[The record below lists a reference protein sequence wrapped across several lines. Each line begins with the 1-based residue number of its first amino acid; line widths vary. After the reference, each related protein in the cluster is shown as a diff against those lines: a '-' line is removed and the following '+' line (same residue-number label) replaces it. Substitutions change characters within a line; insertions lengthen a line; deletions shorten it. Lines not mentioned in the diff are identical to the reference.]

1 MIRFQDGLLLGVT
14 FSSIFI
20 GVAFPEI
27 GSLFSEFPKF
37 CMMALLFLSFL
48 SIKIAALWN
57 GLRCRFR
64 EILLFLC
71 IKLIFLPILF
81 FYIFKWIAPEY
92 AFSALLLSGISTG
105 VVAPFFA
112 DTLEADVSKV
122 ILVVV
127 TSSILVPF
135 TLPVL
140 VECLIGRQMDIS
152 LRSMVQLLSLVVFI
166 PALGVEVL
174 RRIQPSAIDLL
185 LRVKQPFSLVLFAL
199 TNMGV
204 FSRYSAFLQNQTS
217 VVLIAFG
224 VAILLA
230 IFYFLAG
237 LAFSWKKPIQDK
249 VTVILM
255 FGIMNNILVVVFSS
269 EFFSPLEPTVAAAY
283 CIPFFS
289 FIIPLRIMQAKS
301 QK

>member
-1 MIRFQDGLLLGVT
+1 MVRGGD
-14 FSSIFI
+14 
-20 GVAFPEI
+20 
-27 GSLFSEFPKF
+27 
-37 CMMALLFLSFL
+37 
-48 SIKIAALWN
+48 
-57 GLRCRFR
+57 FR

-71 IKLIFLPILF
+71 IKLIFLSILF

-185 LRVKQPFSLVLFAL
+185 LRVQQPFSLVLFAL
-199 TNMGV
+199 TNIRLRDIPH
-204 FSRYSAFLQNQTS
+204 FCKT
-217 VVLIAFG
+217 
-224 VAILLA
+224 
-230 IFYFLAG
+230 
-237 LAFSWKKPIQDK
+237 KH
-249 VTVILM
+249 
-255 FGIMNNILVVVFSS
+255 
-269 EFFSPLEPTVAAAY
+269 PL
-283 CIPFFS
+283 C
-289 FIIPLRIMQAKS
+289 
-301 QK
+301 